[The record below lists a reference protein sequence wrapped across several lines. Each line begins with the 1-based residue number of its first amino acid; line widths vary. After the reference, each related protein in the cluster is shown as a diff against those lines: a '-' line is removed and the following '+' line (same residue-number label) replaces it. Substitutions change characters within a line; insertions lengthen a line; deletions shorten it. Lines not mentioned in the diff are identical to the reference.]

1 MDKLL
6 QFLRALQKEEEHDR
20 HPLYY
25 KFYKLQEG
33 EQLSKYF
40 ISMQLWSENFK
51 GKSID
56 FHYYFDKMEFEKD
69 EVMQEI
75 YKVNLSSV
83 TKKDNKIFKK
93 VKFIITHRVKSLE
106 VKGKFEG
113 LFPVMDINLQFKIS
127 ETS

>member
-40 ISMQLWSENFK
+40 ISMQLWSQNFK
-51 GKSID
+51 DSNFNVHD
-56 FHYYFDKMEFEKD
+56 YFEKVEVAKD
-69 EVMQEI
+69 EDM
-75 YKVNLSSV
+75 
-83 TKKDNKIFKK
+83 
-93 VKFIITHRVKSLE
+93 
-106 VKGKFEG
+106 
-113 LFPVMDINLQFKIS
+113 
-127 ETS
+127 